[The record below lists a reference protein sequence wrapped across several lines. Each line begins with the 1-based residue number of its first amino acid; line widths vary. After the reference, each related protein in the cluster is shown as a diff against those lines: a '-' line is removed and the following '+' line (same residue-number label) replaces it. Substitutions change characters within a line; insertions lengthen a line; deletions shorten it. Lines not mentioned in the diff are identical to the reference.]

1 MKTGTVHVAVIG
13 MGDIGRGWAS
23 LCVAAGWPVSIYD
36 NEAQASHDAPEEVS
50 DRARALVALE
60 RATDRD
66 VERGIRSI
74 TVGKSLLQ
82 ACGEAQWVIESVP
95 EDLRLKQQVF
105 QGLSATAKKAR
116 VVTSSTS
123 GYAIQ
128 DIVAQSNQKERCLV
142 AHPLN
147 PPELIPLIELAPGPD
162 TDPAA
167 MELLKGW
174 LRALRK
180 IPVVINKHVPGNVA
194 NRIAAA
200 VWREAIDLV
209 LKGVID
215 VQDLDRAVSL
225 GPALGW
231 AAGGPH
237 LTYHL
242 ASGSQ
247 GVSGFLQHLL
257 GMYEETWSDL
267 ATWSHLNQKDQQKLT
282 HAVERAYEEDI
293 EKIRRARDG
302 RLVEILRGL
311 ERARLLPRL
320 MP

>member
-1 MKTGTVHVAVIG
+1 MKTGTVRVAVVG
-13 MGDIGRGWAS
+13 MGDIGRGWAA

-36 NEAQASHDAPEEVS
+36 HEAQASHDAPQEVA
-50 DRARALVALE
+50 DRAQAVVALE
-60 RATDRD
+60 RANDRD
-66 VERGIRSI
+66 VQQGISSL
-74 TVGKSLLQ
+74 TVGRSLLQ
-82 ACGEAQWVIESVP
+82 ACAEAQWVIEAVP

-105 QGLSATAKKAR
+105 QGIGSTAKKAQ

-123 GYAIQ
+123 GFATQ
-128 DIVAQSNQKERCLV
+128 DIVAGSNDKERCLV

-147 PPELIPLIELAPGPD
+147 PPELIPLVELAPGPD
-162 TDPAA
+162 TDPAVV
-167 MELLKGW
+167 ELLKGW

-215 VQDLDRAVSL
+215 VSDLDRAVSL

-231 AAGGPH
+231 AAAGPH

-242 ASGSQ
+242 ASGGQ

-257 GMYEETWSDL
+257 SMYEETWNDL
-267 ATWSHLNQKDQQKLT
+267 ATWSHLDQKDQHKLT
-282 HAVERAYEEDI
+282 QAVERAYEEDI

-311 ERARLLPRL
+311 ERARLQPRL
-320 MP
+320 MT

>member
-1 MKTGTVHVAVIG
+1 MTAGTVHVAVVG
-13 MGDIGRGWAS
+13 MGDIGRGWAA

-36 NEAQASHDAPEEVS
+36 HEAKASHDAPREVAE
-50 DRARALVALE
+50 RARALVALE
-60 RATDRD
+60 RAADRD
-66 VERGIRSI
+66 VQQGVKSMV
-74 TVGKSLLQ
+74 VGRSLLQ
-82 ACGEAQWVIESVP
+82 ACGEAQWIIEAVP

-105 QGLSATAKKAR
+105 QGIGSAAKKAQ

-123 GYAIQ
+123 GFTTQ
-128 DIVAQSNQKERCLV
+128 DLVAGSSHKERCLV

-147 PPELIPLIELAPGPD
+147 PPELIPLVELAPGRE
-162 TDPAA
+162 TDPATV
-167 MELLKGW
+167 ELLKGW

-180 IPVVINKHVPGNVA
+180 IPVVINKQVPGNVA

-209 LKGVID
+209 LTGVID
-215 VQDLDRAVSL
+215 VADLDRAVSL

-231 AAGGPH
+231 AAAGPH

-242 ASGSQ
+242 ASGAE

-257 GMYEETWSDL
+257 SMYEGTWADL
-267 ATWSHLNQKDQQKLT
+267 ATWSHLDQKDQQKLT
-282 HAVERAYEEDI
+282 HAIERAYEEDI

-302 RLVEILRGL
+302 RLVEIIRGL